1 MARRNLV
8 RPVEKPEQGFF
19 ERLFRTLEG
28 IMEGRT
34 RNYGTFTLTASVGS
48 TTVSDARFESHQ
60 SVVWSPTTANASA
73 EIGAGT
79 IYVSTR
85 NQGSFV
91 ITHANNAQV
100 DRTFLYVIVG

>member
-8 RPVEKPEQGFF
+8 RPVEKAEAGFF

-34 RNYGTFTLTASVGS
+34 RNYGTFTLAANTTT
-48 TTVSDARFESHQ
+48 TTVLDARFESHQ
-60 SVVWSPTTANASA
+60 SIVWGATTSNAA
-73 EIGAGT
+73 GAMT
-79 IYVSTR
+79 NLYVSTR

-91 ITHANNAQV
+91 LTHSNTAAV
-100 DRTFLYVIVG
+100 DKTFTYVIVG